1 MSTSKSSSKKVAKK
15 KDDGIV
21 GNVISLIRTS
31 VLAGLGM
38 ALLGEEKIEAWAT
51 KIAKEN
57 KMSPKD
63 IEKFIKDV
71 KRDSVQARKDVEK
84 RLREMMKE
92 ITGSSKE
99 KSSGSSKKIQRK
111 KKK

>member
-1 MSTSKSSSKKVAKK
+1 MSTSKSSSKKRAKK

-21 GNVISLIRTS
+21 ENVIGIIRTS
-31 VLAGLGM
+31 FLAGLGM
-38 ALLGEEKIEAWAT
+38 ALLGEEKIEAWAK

-57 KMSPKD
+57 KMAPKD

-99 KSSGSSKKIQRK
+99 KSKGGSKKTQRK

>member
-1 MSTSKSSSKKVAKK
+1 MSTSKSSSKKRAKK

-38 ALLGEEKIEAWAT
+38 ALLREEKIEAWAT

-71 KRDSVQARKDVEK
+71 KRDSVQSRKDVEK
-84 RLREMMKE
+84 RLREMMEE